1 MSTNKSEISVF
12 VCIVSQ
18 KVEITIN
25 QHRGKTSAH
34 ASTLPVIVLRT

>member
-1 MSTNKSEISVF
+1 MSNKSEISVF

-25 QHRGKTSAH
+25 HTIQFIRM
-34 ASTLPVIVLRT
+34 RR